1 MPVIG
6 SSSVASVATI
16 AGPQGPTGNTGPVG
30 PSGPLGPIGPT
41 GSTGATGTYVESSR
55 TSGKNLILTLSD
67 GTEISLEGLSGVTGD
82 ISSTSPPSGVTIAGV
97 ADAFSPFKA
106 VIGNTFWF
114 RGLSAEGSLSVYET
128 DYSVGISGAV
138 LPLAATA
145 EGDVRYQNTL
155 AYLES
160 ANRITATADGV
171 TYGSPSSISPKR
183 ATFIGN
189 NYDPEERIAILG
201 PIERD
206 TFIVGVTGGPYVP
219 GLPSAGQGTG
229 IQLEVRYGTVFDVQT
244 PIGIAGITG
253 EFSKNTGDP
262 DLTSFT
268 MILRGNDVWDW
279 PENVILPDD
288 DQFISCG
295 TDILNFTTID
305 GGANWFTTIAAKGYE
320 TDSCET
326 VLPSGSCCY
335 LDEYGLNKCED
346 FVTKEYCDTKD
357 GNEFS
362 QINSCANNCG
372 VDQSSGVCC
381 SEGGNWYGG
390 EKAVCLE
397 DVGSNE
403 CDYYNGTFWTHYFY
417 TINAYGQMIPLSDLG
432 IPPTPLSGTCPQ
444 GPETGIEEENDWTLC
459 VDPCSTID
467 YACCKNGKCI
477 GDSVGSPPWENDE
490 AEGPFN
496 IPGGLPP
503 ISPLVCRYVF
513 GGTPVAGRCGEI
525 GVDCCDEIIYLGAC
539 CNTYADGSTCK
550 DDQTHKDCL
559 GEGGVFMGAGS
570 QCSEVACCT
579 TNPDDI
585 PDGGDDDGGGGGGGS
600 PPAGPPPAGGGG
612 FTRQRSSSPPPPR
625 SGGMS
630 RSSGMSSSPPP
641 SPPSSPP
648 SGGGGYSY

>member
-6 SSSVASVATI
+6 SSSIVSVATV

-30 PSGPLGPIGPT
+30 PSGSIGPAGGT
-41 GSTGATGTYVESSR
+41 GPTGATGTFVASSY
-55 TSGKNLILTLSD
+55 TSGKNLILTLLD
-67 GTEISLEGLSGVTGD
+67 GTEISLDGLSGVTGD
-82 ISSTSPPSGVTIAGV
+82 ISSTSPPRGATVAGV
-97 ADAFSPFKA
+97 ADAFSPFKE

-114 RGLSAEGSLSVYET
+114 RGISGEGSLTVYGT

-145 EGDVRYQNTL
+145 EGNVRYQNTL

-160 ANRITATADGV
+160 ANRITATADGI

-189 NYDPEERIAILG
+189 NYNPEERISILG
-201 PIERD
+201 PIDRD
-206 TFIVGVTGGPYVP
+206 TFVVGITGGPYVP

-229 IQLEVRYGTVFDVQT
+229 IQLEVRYGTVFDIQT

-253 EFSKNTGDP
+253 EFSKNTGGP

-279 PENVILPDD
+279 PSNAILPDD

-320 TDSCET
+320 TDACQT

-357 GNEFS
+357 TSIFS
-362 QINSCANNCG
+362 QIDSCANNCG
-372 VDQSSGVCC
+372 MSQSSGICC

-390 EKAVCLE
+390 DRAVCIE

-417 TINAYGQMIPLSDLG
+417 VMNSYGQMIPLSDLG
-432 IPPTPLSGTCPQ
+432 IPPTELSGTCSQ
-444 GPETGIEEENDWTLC
+444 GPDTNIDEEIDWTLC
-459 VDPCSTID
+459 VDPCSVLD

-477 GDSVGSPPWENDE
+477 GDSVGSPPWENNE

-503 ISPLVCRYVF
+503 ISPLICRYVF
-513 GGTPVAGRCGEI
+513 GGTPVPGRCGEI
-525 GVDCCDEIIYLGAC
+525 GVDCCDHIIYLGAC
-539 CNTYADGSTCK
+539 CNDYTDDSTCK
-550 DDQTHKDCL
+550 DDYDHGTCL
-559 GEGGVFMGAGS
+559 NEGGVFMGAGS
-570 QCSEVACCT
+570 QCSEVACCIT
-579 TNPDDI
+579 SQTEP
-585 PDGGDDDGGGGGGGS
+585 PGDDDEPGAFNRQQSNAAS
-600 PPAGPPPAGGGG
+600 PPSGSSRV
-612 FTRQRSSSPPPPR
+612 TRQQSNTSPSSP
-625 SGGMS
+625 
-630 RSSGMSSSPPP
+630 SSGMS
-641 SPPSSPP
+641 
-648 SGGGGYSY
+648 Y